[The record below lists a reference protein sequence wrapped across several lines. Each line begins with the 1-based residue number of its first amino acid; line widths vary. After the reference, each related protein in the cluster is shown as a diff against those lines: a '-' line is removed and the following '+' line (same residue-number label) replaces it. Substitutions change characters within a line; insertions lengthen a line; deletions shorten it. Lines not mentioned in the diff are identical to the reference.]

1 MEVVIPVQE
10 LHLNSKTR
18 TAYMSSSSSPKRF
31 TCDSS
36 GFHRRHA
43 AAPTSPATTVA
54 GGGYCSLLATEEE
67 DDDFAFDFSGHL
79 DKNAPP
85 PQLTTADELFY
96 EGKIRALKFPVG
108 LCSPDTTHRI
118 GAKSSDPFS
127 TSMAEPNRETRSRN
141 RAPSLSSRSRKGSR
155 SLSPL
160 RNEIHLNNPSPT
172 RCKTE
177 EENTISSKKW
187 SFKDLL
193 LFRSASEG
201 RATGDRNK
209 DVLRKYT
216 AACLASKGKKGS
228 GGDES
233 RSSSSRWASSPHA
246 MHYAA
251 NRAAAEEMKKKTAL
265 PYKDS
270 FLNWLRYAP
279 ALRSFGSTAGRGKS
293 MGGSKSMPRIRDG
306 N

>member
-10 LHLNSKTR
+10 LHFNSKTR
-18 TAYMSSSSSPKRF
+18 TEYMSFSSSPKRF
-31 TCDSS
+31 TCS
-36 GFHRRHA
+36 
-43 AAPTSPATTVA
+43 AAPTSLAAAVA
-54 GGGYCSLLATEEE
+54 GGGSCSLPAPITEDE
-67 DDDFAFDFSGHL
+67 DDDFAFDFNGHL
-79 DKNAPP
+79 DKNAPR

-96 EGKIRALKFPVG
+96 EGKIRAVKFPVG
-108 LCSPDTTHRI
+108 LCSPDSSHRI
-118 GAKSSDPFS
+118 VAKSSDPFS
-127 TSMAEPNRETRSRN
+127 TSMAEPTRDSRSRN

-160 RNEIHLNNPSPT
+160 RNEIHLSNPSPIS
-172 RCKTE
+172 CKTE
-177 EENTISSKKW
+177 EGNNISSKKW

-201 RATGDRNK
+201 RATGNRNK
-209 DVLRKYT
+209 DALRKYT
-216 AACLASKGKKGS
+216 AACLLSKGKKGS
-228 GGDES
+228 EGDES
-233 RSSSSRWASSPHA
+233 RSSSFRWASPHA

-279 ALRSFGSTAGRGKS
+279 ALRSLSGSAGRGKS